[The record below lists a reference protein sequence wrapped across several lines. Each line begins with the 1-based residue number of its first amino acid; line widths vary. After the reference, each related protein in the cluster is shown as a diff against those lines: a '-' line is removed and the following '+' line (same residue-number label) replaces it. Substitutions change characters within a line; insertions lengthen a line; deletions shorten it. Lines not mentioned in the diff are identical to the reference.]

1 MIWIA
6 KGSKVESKYYFEK
19 HANYVISTRNSSV
32 DRFIK
37 ILIVLVIPNFYSE
50 KNILKIFHPIQNDQD
65 SEKQI
70 LLQTIYA
77 YLKKSYW
84 MITFL
89 LYYKKIDFVSCNKL
103 FFLKCPRYEIN
114 SLERTGDDDRRLLVS
129 DL

>member
-1 MIWIA
+1 M
-6 KGSKVESKYYFEK
+6 ESKYSFEK
-19 HANYVISTRNSSV
+19 HANYAISTRNSSV

-77 YLKKSYW
+77 YLKKSY
-84 MITFL
+84 
-89 LYYKKIDFVSCNKL
+89 
-103 FFLKCPRYEIN
+103 
-114 SLERTGDDDRRLLVS
+114 
-129 DL
+129 